1 MDVLCIYEENSTV
14 IKKKEF
20 LFTKRFRGTI
30 ITCYLFHGINNN
42 DIYIYDDMKQFCNH
56 NKQMTCN
63 VKLLHMKNIM
73 EQHNTS
79 IILYFPI
86 MWNNQSHEN
95 DLYKNKNIPYSCHFI
110 RFESLYNTQISSKTF
125 LYDDVLR
132 QKICID
138 LTLTDTCLEKK
149 EDKNIQIF
157 EVIPQ
162 CQPDIYYLYIIDN
175 LGNSVFHSVACITTY
190 KLSCEMNFIFRCIQN
205 KNIDWIE
212 ESESESESEES
223 ESKSESKSESESESK
238 SESEFES
245 EFESEELEELEDSE
259 DSESVIHKQ
268 KKSKYNSIHVKYNNI
283 KRIFMKCYYHIK
295 FNKWVPIQVYD
306 R

>member
-1 MDVLCIYEENSTV
+1 MLSSSSFIKTYPLCTAVPELLPKYKLQFNYENKMDVLCIYEENSTV

-95 DLYKNKNIPYSCHFI
+95 DLYKNKNIHY
-110 RFESLYNTQISSKTF
+110 T
-125 LYDDVLR
+125 
-132 QKICID
+132 
-138 LTLTDTCLEKK
+138 
-149 EDKNIQIF
+149 
-157 EVIPQ
+157 
-162 CQPDIYYLYIIDN
+162 
-175 LGNSVFHSVACITTY
+175 
-190 KLSCEMNFIFRCIQN
+190 
-205 KNIDWIE
+205 
-212 ESESESESEES
+212 
-223 ESKSESKSESESESK
+223 
-238 SESEFES
+238 
-245 EFESEELEELEDSE
+245 
-259 DSESVIHKQ
+259 IHKFLLKHFCMMMYYV
-268 KKSKYNSIHVKYNNI
+268 KKYVSI
-283 KRIFMKCYYHIK
+283 
-295 FNKWVPIQVYD
+295 
-306 R
+306 